1 MLRRIIG
8 AATLNISV
16 YEEVEADRSAT
27 VQALGVVILVSLVIG
42 IKFLILGDFANL
54 FQVVGLAI
62 VTWGLLALITYV
74 VGTTLFRTAETEADW
89 GQLLR
94 TLGFAQSPRILILL
108 TTLVP
113 LTIGVTIGI
122 AVIFWWLSAT
132 VVAVRQ
138 ALDYR
143 STLRAVGVTVIGF
156 IGTIIVI
163 SIGAYIIDLLNIS

>member
-94 TLGFAQSPRILILL
+94 TLGFAQSPRILFLFAPVAGAIG
-108 TTLVP
+108 
-113 LTIGVTIGI
+113 LTI
-122 AVIFWWLSAT
+122 ALAAWFWWLVAS
-132 VVAVRQ
+132 VIAVRQ

-143 STLRAVGVTVIGF
+143 STLRAVGVTFIGF
-156 IGTIIVI
+156 LPQIFLIFFILRQGQGT
-163 SIGAYIIDLLNIS
+163 